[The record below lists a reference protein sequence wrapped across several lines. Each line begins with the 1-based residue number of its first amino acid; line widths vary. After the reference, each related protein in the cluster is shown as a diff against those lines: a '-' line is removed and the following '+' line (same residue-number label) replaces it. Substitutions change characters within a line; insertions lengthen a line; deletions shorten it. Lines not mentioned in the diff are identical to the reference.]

1 MFPCDTLSW
10 STELLNTCT
19 NNSSVEYFHKIL
31 KGVLKK
37 FEKQSKCVYLNEVLV
52 DNVLISEIKYLCSH
66 AFRKELSPCGKI
78 LKIDVVVDGLLTS
91 VKLKGCK
98 NLIGCG

>member
-1 MFPCDTLSW
+1 MKIDLTLF
-10 STELLNTCT
+10 LPLALKL
-19 NNSSVEYFHKIL
+19 EYFHKIL

-52 DNVLISEIKYLCSH
+52 DNVLISEITYLCLH
-66 AFRKELSPCGKI
+66 AFSKELSQCGKI